1 MKALKS
7 LFFICL
13 LINFKPV
20 LSNSITNCFNLTE
33 KYGKEFNIP
42 DKLLTSISLVESGIK
57 KNNKFVSWPWTL
69 NVAGKSKFFD
79 NKNDAL
85 DFLKKN
91 YKNKNKNKN
100 IDVGCMQISLKYH
113 FNEFDSLE
121 NILDPDE
128 NVKYAAKFLKNL
140 FSKHKR
146 WNEAISRYHSSVPIR
161 KKQYLKR
168 VKNYWADIR
177 QKKIILQPTH
187 RSRTKEKIEFFKK
200 ELSNQL
206 NRFES

>member
-1 MKALKS
+1 MKILKS
-7 LFFICL
+7 LFLVCL
-13 LINFKPV
+13 LIYFKPAYSDS
-20 LSNSITNCFNLTE
+20 LTNCLNFTE
-33 KYGKEFNIP
+33 KYGKQFNIP

-57 KNNKFVSWPWTL
+57 KNNNFVSWPWTL
-69 NVAGKSKFFD
+69 NVAGKSMFFD

-85 DFLKKN
+85 SFLKKN
-91 YKNKNKNKN
+91 YKNKN

-113 FNEFDSLE
+113 FKEFDSIE
-121 NILDPDE
+121 NILDPDQ

-146 WNEAISRYHSSVPIR
+146 WNEAISRYHSSVPTR

-177 QKKIILQPTH
+177 QKKIILKPSNS
-187 RSRTKEKIEFFKK
+187 RRTKEKIEFFKK
-200 ELSNQL
+200 ELSDQL
-206 NRFES
+206 NRLES